1 MDSPAAGQ
9 QDEYAGQDDIAYV
22 DRALDGDLDAFN
34 VLVRKYERLAYSVAY
49 RMLQDQDSAADAAQ
63 DGFIK
68 AYRAL
73 DTFRGGSFKSWLM
86 RIVVNTCYDVL
97 RARKRARTDS
107 IDSDEASESE
117 HADYLVDGAESPHE
131 LAERSELN
139 SHIERGIASLPED
152 QRLVIT
158 LCDVQ
163 GYAYEEISEITGVPM
178 GTVKSRISRA
188 RTRLRDYLLE
198 QPELLP
204 PTLRPKHE

>member
-1 MDSPAAGQ
+1 MDSPQARSQA
-9 QDEYAGQDDIAYV
+9 EYSVQDDLALV
-22 DRALDGDLDAFN
+22 GRASDGDLEAFN

-49 RMLQDQDSAADAAQ
+49 RMLQDQDSASDAVQ

-73 DTFRGGSFKSWLM
+73 DSFRGGSFKSWLM

-97 RARKRARTDS
+97 RARKRAPSDS
-107 IDSDEASESE
+107 IDNDDSSENE
-117 HADYLVDGAESPHE
+117 HANYLVDDNESPHDF
-131 LAERSELN
+131 AERMELN
-139 SHIERGIASLPED
+139 AFIDKGIASLPED
-152 QRLVIT
+152 QRLVVS
-158 LCDVQ
+158 LCDVH
-163 GYAYEEISEITGVPM
+163 GHTYEEISEITGVPM

-188 RTRLRDYLLE
+188 RNRLRDYLLQ